1 MSKSEQDLG
10 KQRSALAALDQ
21 IRAELYELPEHE
33 LLHQNV
39 VPLTALVTVRR
50 IHREL
55 RGLRKELLN
64 LPTFDIAYLDRLE
77 LYALAFVGAQSR
89 YDTLREHNQ
98 EPETLLSEAEALRG
112 QLVHDVK
119 VLVLRKL
126 VAPQRIERL
135 SRRRGYEH
143 VAADL
148 LLLTTVFR
156 CHSHDIAGKCATT
169 EEELARAEA
178 LAHQLTVVVSRRR
191 EPLEAVGE
199 ALDLRRRAFT
209 LFSRAYSQ
217 VRRAVQYLRSEQGDA
232 DRFAPPLTGKRK
244 GTSRKSRKSE
254 ALATVESA
262 VAPDPVERCAAG
274 TVPERVGLPGS
285 DPFLN

>member
-1 MSKSEQDLG
+1 MSKSEQGLV
-10 KQRSALAALDQ
+10 KQKSALAALEQ
-21 IRAELYELPEHE
+21 VRAELNQLPEHE

-39 VPLTALVTVRR
+39 VPLAALVTVRR

-55 RGLRKELLN
+55 KGLRKELLK

-77 LYALAFVGAQSR
+77 LYALAFVGAQAH
-89 YDTLREHNQ
+89 YHTLKEHNQ
-98 EPETLLSEAEALRG
+98 EPENLLSEAEALRG
-112 QLVHDVK
+112 QLIQDVK

-156 CHSHDIAGKCATT
+156 CHAHAIAGKCATT
-169 EEELARAEA
+169 EEELVRAEA
-178 LAHQLTVVVSRRR
+178 LAHELTVVISRRR
-191 EPLEAVGE
+191 EPLEAVSE
-199 ALDLRRRAFT
+199 AHDLRRRAFT
-209 LFSRAYSQ
+209 LFSHAYGQ
-217 VRRAVQYLRSEQGDA
+217 VRRAVQYLRAEQGDA
-232 DRFAPPLTGKRK
+232 DRFAPPLTGRRK
-244 GTSRKSRKSE
+244 GTPRKSQKSE
-254 ALATVESA
+254 APATVESA
-262 VAPDPVERCAAG
+262 IAPEPVERSATSKA
-274 TVPERVGLPGS
+274 PERVGLPGS